1 MKMKILDYFRYVK
14 TIFINNKLRSIIS
27 FLISLI
33 LSYIICLLF
42 IIGFNYYENSYNA
55 RINYLTNNKIIV
67 SVDSSKNRID
77 EVVEFGR
84 KFSSNTT
91 SFTTFGIELYDF
103 EKEFNYKLISG
114 KLPESKSKDILVN
127 SNTNYNVGDLYEYK
141 DEKFQVC
148 GIYESDYIDLI
159 IGDILGHKDIVDAT
173 TISLSFYGENA
184 VKNVSNIKTL
194 MSELDDASFKYSINN
209 VFDNYESIIRN
220 ANITLAIV
228 VILTIVLFLSS
239 IGFLSNS
246 IRMSI
251 SESDKLFNILN
262 LVGSKRKNIFFII
275 VLYMLI
281 IVVTSIII
289 STIFA
294 FLTFNFINL
303 KDMYD
308 LIIPSQLRNGNFEY
322 EIKFLWYIPLIMIF
336 VFALYV
342 LIYANLL
349 LKKEL
354 KDMNFRY

>member
-1 MKMKILDYFRYVK
+1 MKMKIHDYFRYVK

-42 IIGFNYYENSYNA
+42 IIGFNYYENSYDA
-55 RINYLTNNKIIV
+55 KIEYLTNNKIVIN
-67 SVDSSKNRID
+67 VDSTKNRID

-91 SFTTFGIELYDF
+91 SFSTFGIELYDF
-103 EKEFNYKLISG
+103 EKEFTYRLVSG
-114 KLPESKSKDILVN
+114 KLPESNSKDILVN
-127 SNTNYNVGDLYEYK
+127 SRTDYKVGDLYEYRN
-141 DEKFQVC
+141 EKFQVC

-159 IGDILGHKDIVDAT
+159 FGDILGHKDIVDST
-173 TISLSFYGENA
+173 TISLCFFGTNA
-184 VKNVSNIKTL
+184 VNNISSIKTL
-194 MSELDDASFKYSINN
+194 ISELDDANFKYSNNN
-209 VFDNYESIIRN
+209 VLDNYESITIN
-220 ANITLAIV
+220 ASITLIIV
-228 VILTIVLFLSS
+228 VMVTIVLFLSS

-275 VLYMLI
+275 ALYMLI

-294 FLTFNFINL
+294 FLTFNIINL
-303 KDMYD
+303 KNMYD
-308 LIIPSQLRNGNFEY
+308 LIIPSQLRSGNFEY

-342 LIYANLL
+342 LIYANIL

-354 KDMNFRY
+354 KEMNFRY